1 MKTATFDYTDM
12 AEVDSSFINSVYYN
26 SKSQELAV
34 LMLNGSTHFY
44 GQVPGWIYT
53 DLANEP
59 SAGYVY
65 NRSVR
70 DNLTN
75 LGHGPVQD
83 VKFVSMENGVS
94 KRFLVKGI
102 SKFDGTYD
110 ASSAAEAAK
119 MFVEDINGYVGDV
132 SVTEVSEVV

>member
-12 AEVDSSFINSVYYN
+12 TEVDSSFIDSVYYN

-34 LMLNGSTHFY
+34 FMLNGSTHFY
-44 GQVPGWIYT
+44 GQVPHWIYT
-53 DLANEP
+53 DFVDEP

-75 LGHGPVQD
+75 LGNGPVQD
-83 VKFVSMENGVS
+83 VKFVSMEIGVHKS
-94 KRFLVKGI
+94 FLVKGI
-102 SKFDGTYD
+102 SEFDGTYY

-119 MFVEDINGYVGDV
+119 MFVEDFDDV
-132 SVTEVSEVV
+132 TVTEVTKVD